1 MSPKGRPEGEYR
13 SAQREGTSLSPKG
26 RPEGECRSA
35 QREGTPVNP
44 PGRPEGECRS
54 AQREGTPVSRAHH
67 PPADPFNQEERTMT
81 RILAAAAALATI
93 LLLPLGADAQT
104 LRFGHANSPG
114 EVANDMFNELAERVK
129 TRTNG
134 AVTIRV
140 YPSEQLG
147 KEADLVQQVKQG
159 ALDMSA
165 PSMAVMSSLVPAM
178 EMASGPFLWKD
189 WKEAET
195 VLRGPAF
202 EPLWDELRDKH
213 NILPATKIFY
223 WGWRNFTFTD
233 REVRKPEDMAGLKV
247 RVPESP
253 IWVEMVRAFGAAPT
267 PIPFGEVY
275 TALQQKTVDG
285 QENPIP
291 TIYSRK
297 FYEVQGVLSMTRH
310 MLQNNT
316 IIVNKNALA
325 KLSPENQKI
334 LLEEAAAISAK
345 NTDLQQGREKSMLE
359 DIRKSG
365 KIKVIDEPDRAAFQA
380 KVEPAYSRLE
390 ARWGADNL
398 KRLKAEIA
406 RVRGK

>member
-1 MSPKGRPEGEYR
+1 MLKTL
-13 SAQREGTSLSPKG
+13 AVVATMVASLS
-26 RPEGECRSA
+26 
-35 QREGTPVNP
+35 
-44 PGRPEGECRS
+44 
-54 AQREGTPVSRAHH
+54 
-67 PPADPFNQEERTMT
+67 M
-81 RILAAAAALATI
+81 
-93 LLLPLGADAQT
+93 PLGTAAQT

-129 TRTNG
+129 ARTNG

-159 ALDMSA
+159 ALGMSA
-165 PSMAVMSSLVPAM
+165 PRMAVMSSLVPAL

-195 VLRGPAF
+195 VLRGSAF

-213 NILPATKIFY
+213 NIVPVTKIFY

-316 IIVNKNALA
+316 IVVNKASLA
-325 KLSPENQKI
+325 
-334 LLEEAAAISAK
+334 
-345 NTDLQQGREKSMLE
+345 
-359 DIRKSG
+359 
-365 KIKVIDEPDRAAFQA
+365 
-380 KVEPAYSRLE
+380 
-390 ARWGADNL
+390 
-398 KRLKAEIA
+398 
-406 RVRGK
+406 

>member
-1 MSPKGRPEGEYR
+1 MLKVI
-13 SAQREGTSLSPKG
+13 A
-26 RPEGECRSA
+26 
-35 QREGTPVNP
+35 V
-44 PGRPEGECRS
+44 
-54 AQREGTPVSRAHH
+54 
-67 PPADPFNQEERTMT
+67 
-81 RILAAAAALATI
+81 AAALAAT
-93 LLLPLGADAQT
+93 LLMPDGAAAQT

-114 EVANDMFNELAERVK
+114 EVANDMFNELADRVK
-129 TRTNG
+129 TRTKG

-147 KEADLVQQVKQG
+147 KEADLVQQVKSG

-189 WKEAET
+189 WKEAEA
-195 VLRGPAF
+195 VLRGSAF

-213 NILPATKIFY
+213 NIVPVTKILY
-223 WGWRNFTFTD
+223 WGWRDFTFTE
-233 REVRKPEDMAGLKV
+233 REVRKPDDMAGLKI

-316 IIVNKNALA
+316 IVINKASFA
-325 KLSPENQKI
+325 KLSPEYQKI
-334 LLEEAAAISAK
+334 LLDEAAAVSAK
-345 NTDLQQGREKSMLE
+345 NTQLQQGREQSMLE
-359 DIRKSG
+359 EIRKSG

-380 KVEPAYSRLE
+380 KVEPAYARLE
-390 ARWGADNL
+390 TRWGAENL
-398 KRLKAEIA
+398 KRLRAEIA